1 MEAMKGT
8 GEERCSR
15 QRRDVR
21 RGEELGGLQRGENM
35 DQDKLSAWLYL
46 HTIEEFELLLAM

>member
-15 QRRDVR
+15 QRRDVA
-21 RGEELGGLQRGENM
+21 RGEELEDCSEGKMYIRLNFLLG
-35 DQDKLSAWLYL
+35 YL
-46 HTIEEFELLLAM
+46 HAIEAFELLLAM

>member
-15 QRRDVR
+15 QRRDVA
-21 RGEELGGLQRGENM
+21 RGEEM
-35 DQDKLSAWLYL
+35 DCREGKMYIRLNFLLRYL
-46 HTIEEFELLLAM
+46 HAIEAFELLLAM